1 MKGSQPVQTVLF
13 IGPVFYEYTRRLI
26 AGLESQGL
34 RVTFV
39 PDRPFAAYDPAYS
52 LLRRTWAAGFRAY
65 CNFFLRKRLARLR
78 GPFDRVFLLHGE
90 TFPPDLVANLRR
102 RWPAARFV
110 YYNWDSVASNPNAL
124 RLRPHFDAAFSFDPA
139 DCERYPG
146 FRYQPMFFL
155 PDFAPEPGVTPTTD
169 LLFIG
174 NAHSDRRAILTRLQA
189 QAAREGWTL
198 DACLLTSAWKV
209 ALWRHRGDPLV
220 PFYITK
226 PLNLAQVRE
235 KMARARAL
243 LDVHHPRQSG
253 LTQRTYESLGMGL
266 KLVTTNEWVRREPF
280 FHAEAMAVIDRSNP
294 EVNVGFLR
302 TPAPPIDL
310 SAYTLDHWIGAVVL
324 NDAAS

>member
-1 MKGSQPVQTVLF
+1 MKGHSPDQFVLF

-26 AGLESQGL
+26 AGLEGQGMV
-34 RVTFV
+34 VTFV
-39 PDRPFAAYDPAYS
+39 PDRPFAAYDPVYS

-65 CNFFLRKRLARLR
+65 CNFFLRKRLTSLR

-90 TFPPDLVANLRR
+90 TFPPDLVAFLRR
-102 RWPAARFV
+102 HWPQARLV

-124 RLRPHFDAAFSFDPA
+124 CLQPQFDVAFSFDPT

-155 PDFAPEPGVTPTTD
+155 PDFGPDATSAPDTD

-174 NAHSDRRAILTRLQA
+174 NAHSDRRFIVTRLLA
-189 QAAREGWTL
+189 QARAEGWTL

-209 ALWRHRGDPLV
+209 ALWRRRGDPLV

-226 PLNLAQVRE
+226 PLSLVQVRE
-235 KMARARAL
+235 KMTHARAL

-253 LTQRTYESLGMGL
+253 LTQRSYESLGMGL
-266 KLVTTNEWVRREPF
+266 KLVTTNERVRREPF
-280 FHAEAMAVIDRSNP
+280 FNPDAMQIIDRTDP
-294 EVNVGFLR
+294 QVNAGFLR
-302 TPAPPIDL
+302 IPAPPVDL
-310 SAYTLDHWIGAVVL
+310 SDYTLDRWIRAVVL
-324 NDAAS
+324 NDGSS